1 MTINRTFYDFDD
13 TVTVAHLADIVGGT
27 FARTG
32 PMSPCLVGDIAPL
45 HSAVAGALS
54 FMSNDKHLAG
64 RNIPDNAV
72 ILAPE
77 FCQDSLPDT
86 VNLIIVENPRLAF
99 ANAARH
105 LVKERTTPED
115 HMPEDYMEVSG
126 VGSGVRIDPTAKI
139 SPRATIMDNATI
151 GAGTVIEA
159 GAVIYPHVSIG
170 ENCRIFANSS
180 IAFAQIGDNVVI
192 RNGAVIGSAGFG
204 LEPGADGIA
213 KVPQLGITRIGDG
226 CDIGSNSTVDRGSL
240 DDTVLG
246 KMVMI
251 DNLCHIAHNCVIGDH
266 CMIAAQVGMAGSVTL
281 GKNVI
286 IGGQAGISGH
296 LTIGDGAII
305 MGHSGVTKNV
315 AAKTTV
321 VGFPAEASGDYW
333 RKLAGLRRLL
343 KQSDNKN

>member
-13 TVTVAHLADIVGGT
+13 TVTVVHLADIVGGT
-27 FARTG
+27 LARPE
-32 PMSPCLVGDIAPL
+32 PMSASLIADIAPL
-45 HSAVAGALS
+45 HSVVAGALS
-54 FMSNDKHLAG
+54 YISSDKHLAG
-64 RNIPDNAV
+64 QVIPDNAV

-77 FCQDSLPDT
+77 SCRDGLPDT
-86 VNLIIVENPRLAF
+86 VNLVIVENPRLAY

-105 LVKERTTPED
+105 LVKERTISEYN
-115 HMPEDYMEVSG
+115 MGVSG
-126 VGSGVRIDPTAKI
+126 VGSGVTIDSTAKI
-139 SPRATIMDNATI
+139 SPQATIMDNVII
-151 GAGTVIEA
+151 GANTVIEA
-159 GAVIYPHVSIG
+159 GAVIYPNVSIG
-170 ENCRIFANSS
+170 ANCRIFANSS
-180 IAFAQIGDNVVI
+180 IAFAHIGDNVVI

-213 KVPQLGITRIGDG
+213 KVPQLGITRIGNG
-226 CDIGSNSTVDRGSL
+226 CDIGSNSTIDRGSL

-246 KMVMI
+246 KMVML

-315 AAKTTV
+315 PAKTTV